1 MKLQC
6 RSSLTFKV
14 PINRSVKV
22 CSSQSNK
29 GDQKHVAKTIVIVSA
44 GGNDGSGATS
54 SGNPLTGGSGNHP
67 LRFWAYFF
75 AVFLFLG
82 GAIGFYRRGS
92 LASLLAGGLTAA
104 VFFACSYFLR
114 GSTALPAARVAFG
127 VSLILGLAMGRRFFN
142 SRKFFPAG
150 IVASFSLSSA
160 AWFAYCGL

>member
-1 MKLQC
+1 MLKVQTPICYKQNQNVRVQALSSNFRLKPSMKLQC

-75 AVFLFLG
+75 AVFLFRT
-82 GAIGFYRRGS
+82 FS
-92 LASLLAGGLTAA
+92 CF
-104 VFFACSYFLR
+104 VCMFVCFLM
-114 GSTALPAARVAFG
+114 
-127 VSLILGLAMGRRFFN
+127 IFN
-142 SRKFFPAG
+142 SYRTRLFSKYLRSFP
-150 IVASFSLSSA
+150 L
-160 AWFAYCGL
+160 